1 MKNKFTGQT
10 KEKTS
15 AFYDNLVSGS
25 ESRGAFGMSKRFNT
39 KMISEKRSTKKYFID
54 KIVPYISPE
63 SKVLDFGCG
72 PGSFLIP
79 IAPYCKEIIGI
90 DISKKFIEEC
100 TNNIKKNGL
109 TNAKC
114 VHIDPKAEQYY
125 DEIFDVIIMVDVIH
139 HLEDIEDILEHLLCL
154 LKSGGI
160 VLIFEPNKLN
170 PLMYLMHLLDENER
184 GLLRVGSPK
193 RYQKLLNPYITIE
206 EISFSGL
213 VIGPQSIIF
222 DLITEILN
230 YDVLKYFIGWLNPK
244 IFISG
249 KK

>member
-1 MKNKFTGQT
+1 MKNKFTIPS

-15 AFYDNLVSGS
+15 EFYDDLVSGS
-25 ESRGAFGMSKRFNT
+25 ESRGLFGMSKRFNT
-39 KMISEKRSTKKYFID
+39 KLISNKRSTKKYFID
-54 KIVPYISPE
+54 KVVPYITPE

-100 TNNIKKNGL
+100 TNNIKENGL
-109 TNAKC
+109 TNAKSL
-114 VHIDPKAEQYY
+114 HITPNVLPFK
-125 DEIFDVIIMVDVIH
+125 DETFNVIIMVDVIH
-139 HLEDIEDILEHLLCL
+139 HLEDIEDNLEHLFCL
-154 LKSGGI
+154 LKPGGT

-170 PLMYLMHLLDENER
+170 PLMFLMHLFDKNER

-193 RYQKLLNPYITIE
+193 RYHKLLNPYINLE
-206 EISFSGL
+206 EISYSGL
-213 VIGPQSIIF
+213 VVGPQSKAF
-222 DLITEILN
+222 DFITEILN
-230 YDVLKYFIGWLNPK
+230 SAIFRHFLGWLNPK

-249 KK
+249 RK